1 MPRIARLLSFAGYL
15 LLAVAVF
22 AAGYLLWLRWDA
34 YRDHR
39 AGLEARHGE
48 LITASH
54 ATLDAAPGL
63 EAERVRLGSDS
74 GLAVTIRVLRP
85 AEPSAPLPVL
95 LLLGGH
101 QTGSDAVRLFDD
113 VGERAIV
120 ALDYPYDGSVSTDG
134 VLETLGALGAVRT
147 AFYDAAPAI
156 WLTLDW
162 LEEQPWTEMDEVVM
176 VGVSLGVPFSA
187 TAAAHDARIT
197 ALMLVH
203 GAPDNREWIARNVR
217 RRIDF
222 GILHGAIA
230 SVLNWIVYGPLHDTA
245 EHVAAMAPR
254 PVLIVGAR
262 QDERAPAGATEALY
276 EAAGEPKRLRWT
288 EGAHVQPSRPEIIGD
303 LMRIAE
309 QEL

>member
-1 MPRIARLLSFAGYL
+1 MPRVTRVLSFAGYP
-15 LLAVAVF
+15 LLAVTVL

-39 AGLEARHGE
+39 AGLDARHGE
-48 LITASH
+48 LIAASH
-54 ATLDAAPGL
+54 ATLEAAPGL

-85 AEPSAPLPVL
+85 AEPAGPLPVL

-101 QTGSDAVRLFDD
+101 NTGSDAVRFFDD
-113 VGERAIV
+113 VGQRAIV
-120 ALDYPYDGSVSTDG
+120 ALDYPYDGSVSTGG
-134 VLETLGALGAVRT
+134 VLETLGALGAVRK

-162 LEEQPWTEMDEVVM
+162 LENQPWTEMQEVVM
-176 VGVSLGVPFSA
+176 VGVSLGVPFAA
-187 TAAAHDARIT
+187 TAAARDARIT

-203 GAPDNREWIARNVR
+203 GAPDNRDWIAKNVR
-217 RRIDF
+217 RRVDF

-230 SVLNWIVYGPLHDTA
+230 SVLNWVVYGPLHDTA

-262 QDERAPAGATEALY
+262 QDERAPPGATEALFD
-276 EAAGEPKRLRWT
+276 AAREPKTLRWT
-288 EGAHVQPSRPEIIGD
+288 EGAHVQPSRPDIIEE